1 MKNIA
6 IVGSGNVG
14 WHLAKALFNANFK
27 ICNCYS
33 RNLYRA
39 KELAAEVNSR
49 PINKISEI
57 DNNCDVILVAIHDDA
72 TDEVIK
78 LLDQQFQGK
87 IICHTSGA
95 KPMVASLQNNDSGV
109 FYPLQTFLRK
119 GKVEFSNIPI
129 LIEGE
134 NSKIE
139 ITLTEIA
146 SKISSNIQLV
156 DSKQREQIHVA
167 AVFACNFTNH
177 FYQIAHDLLASKNM
191 SFDLLLP
198 LITET
203 VTKVKSTSPE
213 EAQTGPAKRNDQKTM
228 QKHLDLL
235 QGNDNLQTLYKLIS
249 AEIQNKSNH
258 A

>member
-1 MKNIA
+1 MKSIA

-14 WHLAKALFNANFK
+14 WHMAKELFNANFK

-33 RNLYRA
+33 RNIDRA
-39 KELAAEVNSR
+39 KELAIEVNSR

-57 DNNCDVILVAIHDDA
+57 KNKCDVILVAIHDDA
-72 TDEVIK
+72 TDEIIK

-95 KPMVASLQNNDSGV
+95 KPMVNNLQNNESGV
-109 FYPLQTFLRK
+109 FYPLQTFSRK
-119 GKVEFSNIPI
+119 GKVEFSNVPI

-134 NSKIE
+134 NKE
-139 ITLTEIA
+139 VQNVLTEIA
-146 SKISSNIQLV
+146 SNISSNVQLIN
-156 DSKQREQIHVA
+156 SKQREQIHLA

-177 FYQIAHDLLASKNM
+177 FYQIANDLLASKNM

-198 LITET
+198 LISET
-203 VTKVKSTSPE
+203 VNKVKSTSPE
-213 EAQTGPAKRNDQKTM
+213 DAQTGPAKRNDQKTM
-228 QKHLDLL
+228 QKHLNLL